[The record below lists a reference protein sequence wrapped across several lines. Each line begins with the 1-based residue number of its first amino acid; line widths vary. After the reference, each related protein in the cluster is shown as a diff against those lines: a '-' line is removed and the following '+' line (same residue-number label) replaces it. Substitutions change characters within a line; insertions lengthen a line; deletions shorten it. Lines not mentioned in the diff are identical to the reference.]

1 MLWDTLERQKSITR
15 NNTKGNGMPKRL
27 LSALAVAALALTTL
41 FASPAFA
48 VTSLKGTGSSFAYK
62 FITECSA
69 KQNNYNVTYI
79 SQGSGVGRSSFGA
92 STVDFGASDAA
103 STISTGRTY
112 RYIPVVGGP
121 IAIMYNVPG
130 IANAKLQLDATTL
143 AKILSGKITKWNDAA
158 IKKLQTAT
166 IKPKLPN
173 KAIRVVYR
181 SASSGTSENLTDYLR
196 QNVPSIWTKAK
207 NGTIASGNPAGR
219 MPAGAIGAA
228 TSQALVTSVKNTSY
242 TLGYADLSDS
252 VDSKGKPKVSV
263 AKLRNANGEYVAPS
277 SAASSKFL
285 QEFYGRATFN
295 STTGAVT
302 LDFTKKIAGA
312 YNMSLLTYAI
322 ADRGASSAKAEAV
335 EGFVKYLLNTCG
347 PDNAKAL
354 GYAPISGQLKTKALE
369 LADAIHN

>member
-1 MLWDTLERQKSITR
+1 
-15 NNTKGNGMPKRL
+15 MPKRL
-27 LSALAVAALALTTL
+27 LAALAAAALAVTTFLAG
-41 FASPAFA
+41 PAFA

-62 FITECSA
+62 FISSCAVKYTDA
-69 KQNNYNVTYI
+69 NVTYI
-79 SQGSGVGRSSFGA
+79 SQGSGPGRTAFGA

-130 IANAKLQLDATTL
+130 IGNAKIKLDAATV
-143 AKILSGKITKWNDAA
+143 AKIFAGKITKWNDAG
-158 IKKLQTAT
+158 IKRLQTSE
-166 IKPKLPN
+166 IKSKLPN

-181 SASSGTSENLTDYLR
+181 STNSGTSENLTDYLR
-196 QNVPSIWTKAK
+196 QSVPSIWTKPK

-219 MPAGAIGAA
+219 MPPGAIGSP
-228 TSQALVTSVKNTSY
+228 TGQSVTLAVKNTSF
-242 TLGYADLSDS
+242 TIGYADLSDT
-252 VDSKGKPKVSV
+252 VDSKGVPKVSV
-263 AKLRNANGEYVAPS
+263 AMLKNANGEYIRPS
-277 SAASSKFL
+277 SVASAKFL
-285 QEFYGRATFN
+285 QEFYGRASFN

-322 ADRGASSAKAEAV
+322 ADRGAGTSKAQEVEA
-335 EGFVKYLLNTCG
+335 FVKYMLNTCG
-347 PDNAKAL
+347 PDYAKSL
-354 GYAPISGQLKTKALE
+354 GYTPISGQLKTKALE

>member
-1 MLWDTLERQKSITR
+1 MLWETVEKQKLITH
-15 NNTKGNGMPKRL
+15 NNMKGNSMPKRL
-27 LSALAVAALALTTL
+27 LAALVAAVLAVTTYLAG
-41 FASPAFA
+41 PAFA

-62 FITECSA
+62 FITECA
-69 KQNNYNVTYI
+69 TKQSDYNVTYI
-79 SQGSGVGRSSFGA
+79 SQGSGVGRSAFGA

-103 STISTGRTY
+103 SSITTGRTY

-121 IAIMYNVPG
+121 IAIMYNIPG
-130 IANAKLQLDATTL
+130 IANGKLQLDAATL

-158 IKKLQTAT
+158 IKKIQVAA
-166 IKPKLPN
+166 IKSKLPN
-173 KAIRVVYR
+173 KPIRVVYR

-196 QNVPSIWTKAK
+196 QNVPSIWTKPK

-252 VDSKGKPKVSV
+252 VDSSGKPKVSV
-263 AKLRNANGEYVAPS
+263 AKLKNANGEYIAPS
-277 SAASSKFL
+277 SAAASKFL
-285 QEFYGRATFN
+285 QEFYGRASFN
-295 STTGAVT
+295 AATGAVT

-312 YNMSLLTYAI
+312 YQASLVSYAI
-322 ADRGASSAKAEAV
+322 ADRGATSAKAEAV

-347 PDNAKAL
+347 PNNGKSL

-369 LADAIHN
+369 LADAIHD

>member
-1 MLWDTLERQKSITR
+1 
-15 NNTKGNGMPKRL
+15 MPKRL
-27 LSALAVAALALTTL
+27 LAALAAAALAVTTFLAG
-41 FASPAFA
+41 PAFA

-62 FITECSA
+62 FITECST
-69 KQNNYNVTYI
+69 KQNDYNVTYI
-79 SQGSGVGRSSFGA
+79 SQGSGVGRSAFGA

-103 STISTGRTY
+103 SSITTGRTF

-121 IAIMYNVPG
+121 IAIMYNIPG
-130 IANAKLQLDATTL
+130 VENTKLQLDAATL

-158 IKKLQTAT
+158 IKKLQSAT
-166 IKPKLPN
+166 IKSKLPN
-173 KAIRVVYR
+173 KPIRVVYR

-219 MPAGAIGAA
+219 MPAGSIGAA
-228 TSQALVTSVKNTSY
+228 TSQALVTSVKNTAY

-252 VDSKGKPKVSV
+252 VDSKGKAKVTV
-263 AKLRNANGEYVAPS
+263 AKLKNANGEFIAPS

-285 QEFYGRATFN
+285 QEFYGRANFN
-295 STTGAVT
+295 SATGAVT

-312 YNMSLLTYAI
+312 YQASLLTYAI
-322 ADRGASSAKAEAV
+322 ADRNATSAKAEAV

-347 PDNAKAL
+347 PDHGKAL
-354 GYAPISGQLKTKALE
+354 GYAPIGGQLKVKALE
-369 LADAIHN
+369 LADAIHTVN

>member
-1 MLWDTLERQKSITR
+1 
-15 NNTKGNGMPKRL
+15 MPKRL
-27 LSALAVAALALTTL
+27 LSALAVAALAITTL
-41 FASPAFA
+41 VASPAFA
-48 VTSLKGTGSSFAYK
+48 ATSLKGTGSSFAYK
-62 FITECSA
+62 FISSCA
-69 KQNNYNVTYI
+69 VKQSDYTVTYI

-121 IAIMYNVPG
+121 IAIMYNIPG
-130 IANAKLQLDATTL
+130 VANAKLKLDAATF

-158 IKKLQTAT
+158 IKNLQVAT
-166 IKPKLPN
+166 IKSKLPN
-173 KAIRVVYR
+173 KPIRVVYR
-181 SASSGTSENLTDYLR
+181 STNSGTSENLTDYLR
-196 QNVPSIWTKAK
+196 QSVPSIWTKPK

-228 TSQALVTSVKNTSY
+228 TSQALVTSVKNTAY
-242 TLGYADLSDS
+242 TIGYADLSDS
-252 VDSKGKPKVSV
+252 VDAQGNPKVAV
-263 AKLRNANGEYVAPS
+263 ALLKNANGEFVRPTSAS
-277 SAASSKFL
+277 SAKFL
-285 QEFYGRATFN
+285 QEFYGRASFN
-295 STTGAVT
+295 SATGAVT

-347 PDNAKAL
+347 PNNGKEL

-369 LADAIHN
+369 LANAIHD